1 MQSGP
6 FARSPVTA
14 MPQTPFE
21 YRYRLA
27 LHEVDAAG
35 VAFFGHLFRHAHDA
49 YELFMEDLGLGLREL
64 LEEGSRGLPLVHCEA
79 DFLAPIRHRDQV
91 RVELTVIRLGSSSF
105 DIGYR
110 FLAEDGRPLARA
122 ETRHVLVDR
131 AEGSPLPLPPNM
143 RASLAAYLQAPPAP
157 A

>member
-1 MQSGP
+1 
-6 FARSPVTA
+6 
-14 MPQTPFE
+14 MPQAPFE

-49 YELFMEDLGLGLREL
+49 YELFMEGLGLGLREL

-79 DFLAPIRHRDQV
+79 DFLAPIRHRDPV
-91 RVELTVIRLGSSSF
+91 RIELTVIRLGTSSF

-110 FLAEDGRPLARA
+110 FLAQDGRPLARA
-122 ETRHVLVDR
+122 KTRHVLVDR
-131 AEGSPLPLPPNM
+131 AEGSPLPLPTDM
-143 RASLAAYLQAPPAP
+143 RTPLAAYLQAPPESA
-157 A
+157 

>member
-1 MQSGP
+1 
-6 FARSPVTA
+6 
-14 MPQTPFE
+14 MPQAPFE
-21 YRYRLA
+21 YRYRTA

-64 LEEGSRGLPLVHCEA
+64 LEEGTRGLPLVHCEA

-91 RVELTVIRLGSSSF
+91 RVELRVVRLGTSSF

-110 FLAEDGRPLARA
+110 FLTSDGRLLARA

-131 AEGSPLPLPPNM
+131 AQGSPLPLPSDM
-143 RASLAAYLQAPPAP
+143 RIPLAAYLQAPPEP

>member
-1 MQSGP
+1 
-6 FARSPVTA
+6 
-14 MPQTPFE
+14 MPQPPFD
-21 YRYRLA
+21 YQYLLP

-35 VAFFGHLFRHAHDA
+35 IAFFGHLFRHAHDA
-49 YELFMEDLGLGLREL
+49 YELFMEGLGLGLREL
-64 LEEGSRGLPLVHCEA
+64 LEEGTRGLPLVHCEA

-91 RVELTVIRLGSSSF
+91 RIELTVIRLGTSSF

-122 ETRHVLVDR
+122 ETRHVLVNL
-131 AEGSPLPLPPNM
+131 AEGSPLPLPSMM
-143 RASLAAYLQAPPAP
+143 RTRLADYLQTPPAT